1 MKIIIGLGN
10 PGEKYKNTRHNVG
23 FRIIDELRE
32 KESFSAFKLQKESK
46 ALVCEGSLNN
56 KGIAL
61 AKPMT
66 FMNTSG
72 SSAKNLIGYY
82 NMKYKTEDE
91 SILIIHDDIDLPL
104 GKMKINTGKN
114 SAGHKGVES
123 IIKELKTKDF
133 IRIRIGVQP
142 KSGKPKSVENFVLK
156 NFTKDEEI
164 ILNEV
169 AENTIE
175 AIKLIL
181 EKGLEKAMNKYN

>member
-10 PGEKYKNTRHNVG
+10 PGEKYKNTRHNIG

-46 ALVCEGSLNN
+46 ALVCEGSLNDE
-56 KGIAL
+56 GIAL

-72 SSAKNLIGYY
+72 LSAKNLIGYY
-82 NMKYKTEDE
+82 NIKYKTEDE
-91 SILIIHDDIDLPL
+91 SILVIHDDIDLPL

-114 SAGHKGVES
+114 SAGHKGVDS

-133 IRIRIGVQP
+133 IRIRMGVQP
-142 KSGKPKSVENFVLK
+142 KAGKPRSVEKFVLK

-164 ILNEV
+164 ILKDVSKNAV
-169 AENTIE
+169 E
-175 AIKLIL
+175 AIKLVL
-181 EKGLEKAMNKYN
+181 KEGLEKAMNKYN